1 VALRGTCAAGV
12 ALTGLVAAVSA
23 QSLLQSSGP
32 VMKGRAAVDARELA
46 IDISL
51 GDAIY
56 LGLRNNRAIRS
67 AYLQRIAQK
76 FDLRVARDKFTP
88 KLELTSAYLANRT
101 EQGNHRTT
109 EITPLASVLAV
120 TGARFSLS
128 WSKQINVATEPGGGS
143 SSNLSLSVIQPLLRD
158 AGVGVNLASVRVAR
172 LDERAHLLGLQA
184 AVSQSVTQIILAYR
198 EFLRAQEQVRIAQ
211 DALLRSRQLLD
222 INRDLIEA
230 GRMARF
236 DSVQTEADVATQ
248 EFAVEEATNQL
259 DAGRMMLLQLL
270 ALDLD
275 TRVEA
280 SEGLDA
286 HEFQIDVAQARRI
299 ALENAPEYLSQVA
312 ASQSADIDLKVAR
325 NQRLWD
331 VSLVL
336 GANYSRDDT
345 RDGQTVVQPR
355 GWDKYAGVQVSIP
368 IGDLTRKQNEV
379 HAAVNASDQQLQ
391 VDQARQALEQR
402 VNDAVRDV
410 STRWRQYQ
418 IAGRARDLSARKLDI
433 EREKLQVGRSSNF
446 QVLSFEADLRNAAS
460 TRVNALISYLNA
472 LTLLDLQLGMTLRS
486 WDVELND

>member
-1 VALRGTCAAGV
+1 MVLRGTCAAGV
-12 ALTGLVAAVSA
+12 ALMGLVAAVSA
-23 QSLLQSSGP
+23 QNVLQSSGP
-32 VMKGRAAVDARELA
+32 VMKGRAVAVREQA
-46 IDISL
+46 INLSL
-51 GDAIY
+51 SDAIY
-56 LGLRNNRAIRS
+56 LGLRNNRAIHG

-101 EQGNHRTT
+101 DQGNSRTT
-109 EITPLASVLAV
+109 EITPVASLLAV

-128 WSKQINVATEPGGGS
+128 WSKQINVATDLGSGGS
-143 SSNLSLSVIQPLLRD
+143 SSLSLSVIQPLLRD
-158 AGVGVNLASVRVAR
+158 AGVGVNSASVRVAK
-172 LDERAHLLGLQA
+172 LSERAHRLGLQS

-222 INRDLIEA
+222 INRGLIEA

-248 EFAVEEATNQL
+248 EFAVEEAQNQL
-259 DAGRMMLLQLL
+259 DADRMALLQLL

-280 SEGLDA
+280 SESFEA
-286 HEFQIDVAQARRI
+286 HEFQIDVEQARRI
-299 ALENAPEYLSQVA
+299 ALDNGPEYLSQIA
-312 ASQSADIDLKVAR
+312 SSQSADIELAVAK

-336 GANYSRDDT
+336 GANYSREDT

-355 GWDKYAGVQVSIP
+355 GWDKYVGVQVSIP
-368 IGDLTRKQNEV
+368 IGDLTREQSEV
-379 HAAVNASDQQLQ
+379 HAAVNANDQQLQ
-391 VDQARQALEQR
+391 LDEARQTLEQR

-410 STRWRQYQ
+410 STRWRQYE
-418 IAGRARDLSARKLDI
+418 IAGRARDLSAQKVAI

-446 QVLSFEADLRNAAS
+446 QVLSFEADLRNAES

-472 LTLLDLQLGMTLRS
+472 LTLLDLQLGMTLKS